1 VLAALRDAL
10 HARVADL
17 QALLLP
23 ARMAGLP
30 PPARM
35 AAAMA
40 LSGLPWARKG
50 IVSREIATA
59 LMKVGGLNLDD
70 AKLIA
75 TIR

>member
-1 VLAALRDAL
+1 
-10 HARVADL
+10 VADL

-23 ARMAGLP
+23 ARMAGLR
-30 PPARM
+30 PARM

-40 LSGLPWARKG
+40 LSGVPWARKG